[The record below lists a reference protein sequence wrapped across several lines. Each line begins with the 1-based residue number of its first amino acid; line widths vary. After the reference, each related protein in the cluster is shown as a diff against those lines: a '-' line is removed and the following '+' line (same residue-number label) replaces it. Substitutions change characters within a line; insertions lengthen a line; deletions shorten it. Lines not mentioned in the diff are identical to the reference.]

1 LVLDV
6 GCAESLLSHELVARG
21 FRIVGLDIRDYPFKN
36 KRVYFVKRNVL
47 NTGLPDEMFD
57 AIFVV
62 STIEHIGLS
71 AYGQLTLDD
80 EGDVKVMK
88 EFTRTKADCNSKL
101 VVRKVI
107 KVF

>member
-1 LVLDV
+1 
-6 GCAESLLSHELVARG
+6 
-21 FRIVGLDIRDYPFKN
+21 
-36 KRVYFVKRNVL
+36 
-47 NTGLPDEMFD
+47 MFD

-88 EFTRTKADCNSKL
+88 ELYMNKS
-101 VVRKVI
+101 
-107 KVF
+107 